1 MRYLRLFVPQAEAS
15 RYVGIEVSVQ
25 KLWTLSHHWTRH
37 WSVYAILCLIFP
49 ALWLQN
55 PFRYPRQ
62 MDGLQSVLSQL
73 PTIGVYV
80 VGAAAAAALG
90 LTGSSVA
97 GSIAPG
103 RYSAETAHTS
113 L

>member
-1 MRYLRLFVPQAEAS
+1 
-15 RYVGIEVSVQ
+15 
-25 KLWTLSHHWTRH
+25 
-37 WSVYAILCLIFP
+37 
-49 ALWLQN
+49 
-55 PFRYPRQ
+55 
-62 MDGLQSVLSQL
+62 VLSQL

-103 RYSAETAHTS
+103 MYFVIVTHAS